1 MKSKLGELGSFVAGN
16 SFPQA
21 EQGSVSGDYPFAK
34 VSDLAVAAGRSW
46 GGIQNWVT
54 SEQVDR
60 LRWGLIPPRSTVFAK
75 IGEGLRRERLAFSSQ
90 EMAIDNN
97 LMAFIPDLSRASS
110 TWIYY
115 RFRTLGIS
123 EHAAGSAMPYLRK
136 SDLEKIELDV
146 PPREVQEAIGE
157 VLGALD
163 DKIAAN
169 RDASNRA
176 EELAVAL
183 ASKCHQPVRLGEVAQ
198 QRRSSVSP
206 VKLGT
211 ETVLHY
217 SLPAFDEGKAALE
230 SAEEIKSAKNE
241 IENPAVLVSKLNPRI
256 PRLWPVDT
264 AASNVRRLASTEFVV
279 LESSELGVGELWA
292 AILHGD
298 VFGQLQ
304 SIVGGTSNS
313 HQRVRPQDVL
323 DAVVPDTRLLD
334 QADRKLLVSLCRLR
348 GQLVEAND
356 SLARTRDELLPLLMS
371 GRITVKA
378 VSYTHLTLPT
388 KRIV

>member
-1 MKSKLGELGSFVAGN
+1 MRTANLEDLVIEIIDHRGKTPKKLGTDFVPSGVPVASAQLVNGGVLDLSDCRFVDEATWQRWMPIPLRVDDILLTSEAPLGRTARVQSSDPLVLGQRLFALRTRADLLDSAYLYYWLSSRKG
-16 SFPQA
+16 QAALA
-21 EQGSVSGDYPFAK
+21 EQATG
-34 VSDLAVAAGRSW
+34 
-46 GGIQNWVT
+46 
-54 SEQVDR
+54 
-60 LRWGLIPPRSTVFAK
+60 STVLGIRQSA
-75 IGEGLRRERLAFSSQ
+75 LRR
-90 EMAIDNN
+90 IKV
-97 LMAFIPDLSRASS
+97 PVP
-110 TWIYY
+110 
-115 RFRTLGIS
+115 
-123 EHAAGSAMPYLRK
+123 AMEEQR
-136 SDLEKIELDV
+136 
-146 PPREVQEAIGE
+146 AIGE

-169 RDASNRA
+169 RVVMIRA

-183 ASKCHQPVRLGEVAQ
+183 ASKCDQPVRLGQVAQ

-206 VKLGT
+206 MKLGS

-264 AASNVRRLASTEFVV
+264 SASSVRRLASTEFVV

-356 SLARTRDELLPLLMS
+356 SLARTRDELLPLLMK
-371 GRITVKA
+371 GRITVKDAEQAAEA
-378 VSYTHLTLPT
+378 VL
-388 KRIV
+388 